1 MIDAAGWKNPRWE
14 QTTDPILRQIFDSL
28 ERWTKN
34 PTVTTISTPQSTTT
48 ATYNAATDQVDRP
61 DPVTIFGDQL
71 VAGQLQSSNYAAG
84 SAGWIINSDGTA
96 EFADVTVR
104 GDLASGTVVG
114 GPLAGMPQ
122 VEVTNGVFNVREADV
137 KFDVT
142 TGTTALD
149 LRQVTAGPTYTTR
162 GSIQI
167 TAAGLNIAG
176 VDGVTVTGTGASGI
190 ASLVAGANRVDVNDA
205 VDTVSLAASVGL
217 NLARGSETGA
227 IVGYRGVSNGR
238 SWIQAGSTTITTTAG
253 GAGTVTFPTAFPGTP
268 TSVVCCDGGIGL
280 GVEYITMV
288 FAKSSTNFQFQTRD
302 HAGGFAN
309 AVSFKVEWIA
319 TYAA

>member
-96 EFADVTVR
+96 EFSEVTVR
-104 GDLASGTVVG
+104 GELILGTAGNGVVFRDSGGTERGEIYMSATSQINVTSLADISVAADGTSGNISFSAGSNGFSANANTDKTLILSSAGNLVQYGSELGAVVG
-114 GPLAGMPQ
+114 FRGM
-122 VEVTNGVFNVREADV
+122 
-137 KFDVT
+137 
-142 TGTTALD
+142 
-149 LRQVTAGPTYTTR
+149 
-162 GSIQI
+162 S
-167 TAAGLNIAG
+167 
-176 VDGVTVTGTGASGI
+176 SG
-190 ASLVAGANRVDVNDA
+190 RC
-205 VDTVSLAASVGL
+205 
-217 NLARGSETGA
+217 
-227 IVGYRGVSNGR
+227 
-238 SWIQAGSTTITTTAG
+238 WIQSGSTTITTTGG

-309 AVSFKVEWIA
+309 TVSFKVEWIA